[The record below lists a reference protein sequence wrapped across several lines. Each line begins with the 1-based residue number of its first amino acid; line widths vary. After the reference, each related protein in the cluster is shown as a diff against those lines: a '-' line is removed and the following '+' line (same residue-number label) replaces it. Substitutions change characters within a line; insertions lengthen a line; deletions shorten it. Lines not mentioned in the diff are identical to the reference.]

1 MLNIMEFFFYFIF
14 FFLVGSFDCNVV
26 KNKFYSQQ
34 YTWDE
39 AYKVQFF
46 LLKKTLSPSPFTYA
60 CIPPPTPPTPLHAT
74 VLDWDFE
81 MMRKGR
87 NLIYIFFVSFII
99 VKVFFSLSI
108 NNYIFSYVFFI
119 YVQMHC
125 ITFHSLL
132 AQGLCVRSYFLCSCE
147 FVVLGKYFVIY
158 IFFFSSVFVLS
169 EISC

>member
-1 MLNIMEFFFYFIF
+1 MRRSLQGAILPIK
-14 FFLVGSFDCNVV
+14 
-26 KNKFYSQQ
+26 KNPLSLPIYLRL
-34 YTWDE
+34 YT
-39 AYKVQFF
+39 
-46 LLKKTLSPSPFTYA
+46 SPNPPNPSPCNSVRLGFWNDEKRQK
-60 CIPPPTPPTPLHAT
+60 P
-74 VLDWDFE
+74 
-81 MMRKGR
+81 
-87 NLIYIFFVSFII
+87 NIYIFCQFYYCKS
-99 VKVFFSLSI
+99 FFSLSI

-147 FVVLGKYFVIY
+147 FFVLGKYFVIY

>member
-1 MLNIMEFFFYFIF
+1 MRRSLQGAILPIK
-14 FFLVGSFDCNVV
+14 
-26 KNKFYSQQ
+26 KNPLSLPIYLRL
-34 YTWDE
+34 YT
-39 AYKVQFF
+39 
-46 LLKKTLSPSPFTYA
+46 SPNPPNPSPCNSVRLGFWNDEKRQK
-60 CIPPPTPPTPLHAT
+60 P
-74 VLDWDFE
+74 
-81 MMRKGR
+81 
-87 NLIYIFFVSFII
+87 NIYIFCQFYYCKS
-99 VKVFFSLSI
+99 FFSLSI

>member
-1 MLNIMEFFFYFIF
+1 MRRSLQGAILPIK
-14 FFLVGSFDCNVV
+14 
-26 KNKFYSQQ
+26 KNPLPLPIYLRL
-34 YTWDE
+34 YT
-39 AYKVQFF
+39 
-46 LLKKTLSPSPFTYA
+46 SPNPPNPSPCNSVRLGFWNDEKRQK
-60 CIPPPTPPTPLHAT
+60 P
-74 VLDWDFE
+74 
-81 MMRKGR
+81 
-87 NLIYIFFVSFII
+87 NIYIFCQFYYCKS
-99 VKVFFSLSI
+99 FFSLSI

-147 FVVLGKYFVIY
+147 FFVLGKYFVIY

>member
-1 MLNIMEFFFYFIF
+1 MRRSLQGAILPIK
-14 FFLVGSFDCNVV
+14 
-26 KNKFYSQQ
+26 KNPLPLPIYLRL
-34 YTWDE
+34 YT
-39 AYKVQFF
+39 
-46 LLKKTLSPSPFTYA
+46 SPNPPNPSPCNSVRLGFWNDEKRQK
-60 CIPPPTPPTPLHAT
+60 P
-74 VLDWDFE
+74 
-81 MMRKGR
+81 
-87 NLIYIFFVSFII
+87 NIYIFCQFYYCKS
-99 VKVFFSLSI
+99 FFSLSI